1 MKPWKEELRI
11 SVVKVAIMQQKN
23 TWKKY
28 NHVIIDFC
36 IMYKSTRHD
45 NRHMQR
51 EPVSEGVR
59 EDVGYKMLPSKK
71 KIVE

>member
-1 MKPWKEELRI
+1 
-11 SVVKVAIMQQKN
+11 MQQKN

-51 EPVSEGVR
+51 EQVSEGVR